1 MTRTIIL
8 NYITLL
14 KFDYEKYKIEIFLS
28 SCKQFKLALTELR
41 WERVRQYDRDKI
53 KSRSIFIS
61 LLN

>member
-1 MTRTIIL
+1 MTRMIIL

>member
-14 KFDYEKYKIEIFLS
+14 KFDYEKYKIKIFLS